1 MKNCG
6 KIKNGVYEMKT
17 KTYDIDYDLFTV
29 AEIVKIMKFFRLIED
44 TKTKKIKK
52 DVLIKKYNEYSNII
66 NSIAL
71 EKKYDRML
79 YEKCGVSI
87 YRTVKNLH

>member
-17 KTYDIDYDLFTV
+17 KTYDIDYELFTV
-29 AEIVKIMKFFRLIED
+29 AEIVKIVKFFRLIED

-52 DVLIKKYNEYSNII
+52 DVLIKKYNEYRNII

-71 EKKYDRML
+71 EKKIRQDA
-79 YEKCGVSI
+79 V
-87 YRTVKNLH
+87 

>member
-17 KTYDIDYDLFTV
+17 KTYDIDYELFTV
-29 AEIVKIMKFFRLIED
+29 AEIVKIVKFFRLIED

-52 DVLIKKYNEYSNII
+52 EVLIKKYNEYRNII